1 MLSTLKDLE
10 IGEEPA
16 LKLLT
21 EFLTSVGVNLNISW
35 GGGSDGMETG
45 GHCGCFSIIAV
56 AASSEEE
63 SIPREERAGAAREN

>member
-35 GGGSDGMETG
+35 GGGSDGEETG
-45 GHCGCFSIIAV
+45 GHCG
-56 AASSEEE
+56 
-63 SIPREERAGAAREN
+63 